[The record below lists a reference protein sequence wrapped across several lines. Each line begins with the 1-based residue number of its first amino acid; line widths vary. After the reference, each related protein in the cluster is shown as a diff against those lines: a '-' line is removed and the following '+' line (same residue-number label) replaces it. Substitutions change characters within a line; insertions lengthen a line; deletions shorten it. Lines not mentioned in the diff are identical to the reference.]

1 MHWVLNAFV
10 IHRSF
15 SDLKSNW
22 IFVDKIYSYYDFKY
36 DYLILVMLLTGSVQS
51 RLRIFVVFKFDTYE
65 IHINI

>member
-22 IFVDKIYSYYDFKY
+22 IFVDKIYSYYDFKC
-36 DYLILVMLLTGSVQS
+36 DYLILIMLLTGSVQS